1 MCIKYTYD
9 NEVICEKILFIILLP
24 WQYHCETKKNNNWI
38 VNSTCEE
45 QRVDRDCS
53 NSHSRKTVDK
63 SYICK
68 QIKPQN
74 TPMSTNHYSKTNMST
89 PDDATKQHK
98 TTFWYLKKQ
107 HVFLRINNLKS
118 CILIL
123 TVYQYH
129 ESYYY

>member
-1 MCIKYTYD
+1 MWK
-9 NEVICEKILFIILLP
+9 NIIYNTVAMAISL
-24 WQYHCETKKNNNWI
+24 WNKKNNNNWI
-38 VNSTCEE
+38 VNSICEE

-98 TTFWYLKKQ
+98 TTFWYLKKTT
-107 HVFLRINNLKS
+107 
-118 CILIL
+118 CISP
-123 TVYQYH
+123 H
-129 ESYYY
+129 